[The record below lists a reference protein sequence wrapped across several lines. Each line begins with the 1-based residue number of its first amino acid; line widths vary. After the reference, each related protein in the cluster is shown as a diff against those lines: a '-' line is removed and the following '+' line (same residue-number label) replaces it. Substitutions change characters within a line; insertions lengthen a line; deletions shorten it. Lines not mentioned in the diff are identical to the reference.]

1 MATQQSDTQTDTKKR
16 YKNSVWYYNNSESYR
31 EKAKKWSKDRI
42 YEVRAADPEAFNE
55 KQRDYIRNKY
65 QTDPAYR
72 ERQKARALARYY
84 AKKAEKSNAE
94 VQDPPKLIYA
104 ETI

>member
-1 MATQQSDTQTDTKKR
+1 MATQQSDTQADTKKR
-16 YKNSVWYYNNSESYR
+16 YKNTTWYYQNSPDFR
-31 EKAKKWSKDRI
+31 EKAKKWSKDAI
-42 YEVRAADPEAFNE
+42 YKIRAADPEAFNE
-55 KQRDYIRNKY
+55 KQRDYIKNKY
-65 QTDPAYR
+65 HTDSAYR

-94 VQDPPKLIYA
+94 VEDPPKLIYS